1 MAVRVVVGE
10 DEPLFREGIVR
21 VLEQAKFEVVGVA
34 GDAPDLLRKTGAH
47 KPDVVIT
54 DIEMPP
60 EKTDDGLRAAI
71 EIRRTRP
78 ETGVVVLS
86 QYLED
91 RYPLELVGDR
101 AEGVGYLL
109 KQRVGDLKLFV
120 DSVRRVAAGGTALDP
135 QVVQRM
141 VGRRRAA
148 SPLDDLTPRERE
160 VMTLMAEGRESSSAT
175 LAERDAPA
183 LKSWLTGGDEPQV
196 VRAFAWNPER
206 WRTVTTRQQGLYRA
220 TIALTLVQR
229 PRDFHTGAPLTPQL
243 IEAGRIDDH
252 HVFPRGYLRS
262 VAKGDHPDSVLNHCL
277 IDRATNI
284 RITNRAPS
292 AYLAEIRAE
301 LGATVDEVLRS
312 HGLPVG
318 ADSPLLT
325 DDFDVFLD
333 WREQALQEALASAT
347 GKAVASAVRSPDRSS
362 LDVEVEGV
370 ELELRRII
378 VDTLDGQADALP
390 GHVAA
395 KIAERI
401 TAARRRNPGIGNGH
415 YDSLS
420 GKLEYCDLRELQDV
434 LTSKILW
441 PQFEERFGSKET
453 LNVRFAQLAE
463 LRNRL
468 RHSRT
473 VDNVTRKDGEA
484 ALLWFRQVLATG
496 Y

>member
-47 KPDVVIT
+47 KPDVVVT

-160 VMTLMAEGRESSSAT
+160 VMTLMAEGRSNTGIAEELIVTVPAVERHVTSIFDKLGLRQT
-175 LAERDAPA
+175 REDHRRVLAVLR
-183 LKSWLTGGDEPQV
+183 
-196 VRAFAWNPER
+196 
-206 WRTVTTRQQGLYRA
+206 
-220 TIALTLVQR
+220 
-229 PRDFHTGAPLTPQL
+229 
-243 IEAGRIDDH
+243 
-252 HVFPRGYLRS
+252 YLREM
-262 VAKGDHPDSVLNHCL
+262 
-277 IDRATNI
+277 R
-284 RITNRAPS
+284 
-292 AYLAEIRAE
+292 
-301 LGATVDEVLRS
+301 
-312 HGLPVG
+312 
-318 ADSPLLT
+318 
-325 DDFDVFLD
+325 
-333 WREQALQEALASAT
+333 
-347 GKAVASAVRSPDRSS
+347 
-362 LDVEVEGV
+362 
-370 ELELRRII
+370 
-378 VDTLDGQADALP
+378 
-390 GHVAA
+390 
-395 KIAERI
+395 
-401 TAARRRNPGIGNGH
+401 
-415 YDSLS
+415 
-420 GKLEYCDLRELQDV
+420 
-434 LTSKILW
+434 
-441 PQFEERFGSKET
+441 
-453 LNVRFAQLAE
+453 
-463 LRNRL
+463 
-468 RHSRT
+468 
-473 VDNVTRKDGEA
+473 
-484 ALLWFRQVLATG
+484 
-496 Y
+496 